1 MIEYRD
7 GKQLPPEALEKLFL
21 SIGWESGKQPVLLS
35 KALQNYGTVLTA
47 WEGEE
52 LIGLIAAMDDGFLTA
67 YVHYLLVRAD
77 TPPMCITFWCGR
89 TGRARAS
96 AACFWNGSK
105 RGMLPF
111 IRSRSSASTPP
122 KSFTSGTASKK
133 RETHRPCISSR
144 RGDDRRS
151 F

>member
-21 SIGWESGKQPVLLS
+21 SIGWESGKEPVLLS
-35 KALQNYGTVLTA
+35 KALQNYGAVLTA

-77 TPPMCITFWCGR
+77 RQSAGIGGAGIGGELLERLKARYASFHKIAIIGEHPAKVFYERHGFAEEPNASPMYFFPQGR
-89 TGRARAS
+89 
-96 AACFWNGSK
+96 
-105 RGMLPF
+105 
-111 IRSRSSASTPP
+111 
-122 KSFTSGTASKK
+122 
-133 RETHRPCISSR
+133 
-144 RGDDRRS
+144 
-151 F
+151 

>member
-21 SIGWESGKQPVLLS
+21 SIGWESGKEPVLLS

-67 YVHYLLVRAD
+67 YVHYLLVRV
-77 TPPMCITFWCGR
+77 WCGR

-96 AACFWNGSK
+96 AACCWNGSK
-105 RGMLPF
+105 RGMLPS

-133 RETHRPCISSR
+133 SRTHRPCISSR